1 MQQASQQQPD
11 TLPLSRKEK
20 RKLKA
25 ADRGFSAESPRMFS
39 AIAQQQ
45 QPEWQSGERKRL
57 KKEKGELRK
66 LLHQSYDEHA
76 STKQVC
82 LHRTKFIPSMQCVAH
97 ILVALC
103 SNRTA
108 PSELPILIWR
118 SA

>member
-1 MQQASQQQPD
+1 MSQQQRDAP
-11 TLPLSRKEK
+11 PLSRRVK
-20 RKLKA
+20 RQLKA
-25 ADRGFSAESPRMFS
+25 AARGFTADSPQMLA
-39 AIAQQQ
+39 AIARQQ
-45 QPEWQSGERKRL
+45 QPEWQFGERKRL
-57 KKEKGELRK
+57 KKEKEELRK